1 MVSAYELLITKPHQ
15 NRIRHGGQRFR
26 SALLRYAR
34 LPAPARIAST
44 PAQSSSTSWNPAV
57 PPPPVPGAAVGNELA
72 DGLGDGDGLG
82 LGVAGVGVAGA
93 GVAGVGVCALGS
105 VTPGGAVLGVVVPG
119 GAALCVLPPAAPVLG
134 LLVAGALV
142 PGALVLGVWV
152 LGALPEVVMLGV
164 PAAVGA
170 GVAAPVR
177 PGENDGG
184 VVGGGLDEQALTVAV
199 VSRAR
204 TA

>member
-1 MVSAYELLITKPHQ
+1 MVSAYELLITKPGQ

-34 LPAPARIAST
+34 PPAPARIAST
-44 PAQSSSTSWNPAV
+44 PAQNSSTSWNPAV

-82 LGVAGVGVAGA
+82 LGVAGVGVAGV
-93 GVAGVGVCALGS
+93 GVAGVGVWALGS
-105 VTPGGAVLGVVVPG
+105 VTPGGAVLGVAVVP
-119 GAALCVLPPAAPVLG
+119 GAALCVPPPAAPELGVLV
-134 LLVAGALV
+134 LGALV
-142 PGALVLGVWV
+142 PGAPVLGVWV
-152 LGALPEVVMLGV
+152 LGAPSEVVALGV
-164 PAAVGA
+164 LPAEEV

-184 VVGGGLDEQALTVAV
+184 VVGGELDEQAVTVAV

-204 TA
+204 TV